1 VAGSIYR
8 DLGIFAT
15 GKTTQTKNGKR
26 KIQEKKM
33 KLNQNKSGFTLLE
46 IIIVII
52 IVGVL
57 ASLALPRFFATVEF
71 AKSTEALNAMGT
83 LRGSMERCYLA
94 SAGTYV
100 GCVLTGLDVEDPGA
114 SPGARFTYAASGQIA
129 TGYTLLATRN
139 AVDGG
144 DGTSTISIVQ
154 SVSGV
159 ARSGTGKFVG
169 IK

>member
-1 VAGSIYR
+1 MR
-8 DLGIFAT
+8 L
-15 GKTTQTKNGKR
+15 KN
-26 KIQEKKM
+26 
-33 KLNQNKSGFTLLE
+33 NKSGFTLLE

-94 SAGTYV
+94 AGGTYNPSPTP
-100 GCVLTGLDVEDPGA
+100 CQISNLDVEDPGL
-114 SPGARFTYAASGQIA
+114 SPGARFTYTVSNQSA

-144 DGTSTISIVQ
+144 DGTSTISITQ
-154 SVSGV
+154 SAAGV
-159 ARSGTGKFVG
+159 TRLGTVKFVG

>member
-1 VAGSIYR
+1 
-8 DLGIFAT
+8 
-15 GKTTQTKNGKR
+15 
-26 KIQEKKM
+26 M
-33 KLNQNKSGFTLLE
+33 KLKQNKSGFTLLE

-71 AKSTEALNAMGT
+71 SKSTEALNAMAT

-100 GCVLTGLDVEDPGA
+100 GCVITGLDVENPA
-114 SPGARFTYAASGQIA
+114 NSPGARFTYAASVQSV
-129 TGYTLLATRN
+129 TGYSLLATRN
-139 AVDGG
+139 TADGG
-144 DGTSTISIVQ
+144 DATSTIGIVQ
-154 SVSGV
+154 SATGV
-159 ARSGTGKFVG
+159 TRSGSGKFIG